1 MSQLPIDLFFEGSS
15 ASSSSEQ
22 LSTLNRI
29 SSTNENTSKSEMPVI
44 NAIQIPDLGPD
55 STDSTIQI
63 NNFLESR
70 DTSNLV
76 SSSGDNDSSTVVENS
91 DSNSKPKSKI
101 KRKSP
106 RLGLKGNNGSTNSMI
121 LESSPVIIE
130 AKGTEEPSDNGPHG
144 IVQRGG
150 EKVFIEPKLAEP
162 HPAYTGL
169 PLESFPN
176 TKIKKESLWSTRGL
190 SRKSNRM
197 NGTNSNNSSGV
208 SRESS
213 APAQANET
221 ENDNESIELDYK
233 TNLQTSIAEEI
244 AVESDIRPPPKR
256 GRPSKKRGRPR
267 ADANKNITKTPKQ
280 TKVKNSDEA
289 LLLRSSK
296 RIKVISPKK
305 TTSTNLAPSSV
316 TDSGMNTYS
325 NDDPT
330 KNNDDFCTNCGGPGV
345 FICCD
350 TCPKSFHFTCCN
362 PPLEECP
369 EDNWHCQECV
379 IKQNPGFKKTYNH
392 IGIFGQLLNQLEGRN
407 PKEFQLPRKIRDN
420 SFIGVTTGENGV
432 YQDATFKP
440 EVSYTKMNEYQ
451 IIGFNKNTDLDVDG
465 LYDKNGNPYL
475 CHKCGLSGLKGK
487 TLTHCDYCPLVWH
500 IDCLEDPLCIPKTL
514 GSKWRCP
521 NHFEELLPE
530 GLFSR
535 RKFKDMSVLDIS
547 LHNHFLKIAS
557 MNNIFIKHN
566 DQQFLKEDI
575 DKSVPLHEYIQYET
589 EDFSRLYINEQKKD
603 ESTESS
609 NTNNSDDIH
618 PNFKIPEFFQNYATP
633 IGSTA
638 RASKRLNRIMTMT
651 NTDNDGSE
659 ARAFIYRV
667 PEKLILLNF
676 ISKVSKNE
684 DTNALHHEKVSTDKR
699 TILETIDDYE
709 TRGRLEESNQDE
721 RDIVDSLIHIKLESN
736 QKKPKTKFSD
746 LVAAA
751 LESVQY
757 SKNNEVPTKLNDE
770 EVSDLLDIKRLVEL
784 KGKDE
789 LLKFLQS

>member
-22 LSTLNRI
+22 LSKLNNM
-29 SSTNENTSKSEMPVI
+29 SSTNEDLSKNEMPVM
-44 NAIQIPDLGPD
+44 NNIQIPDLGPET
-55 STDSTIQI
+55 TDSTTQI
-63 NNFLESR
+63 NNFLESGEGF
-70 DTSNLV
+70 NLV
-76 SSSGDNDSSTVVENS
+76 SSSGDNESSTVVENN
-91 DSNSKPKSKI
+91 DSSSKPKSKI

-106 RLGLKGNNGSTNSMI
+106 RLGVRSNNGSKNSMM
-121 LESSPVIIE
+121 LESSPVIVE
-130 AKGTEEPSDNGPHG
+130 AKGTEEPSDSGPHG

-176 TKIKKESLWSTRGL
+176 AKIKKESLWSTRGL
-190 SRKSNRM
+190 SRKSNRV
-197 NGTNSNNSSGV
+197 NGTNNNSSSGV

-213 APAQANET
+213 APVQANET

-233 TNLQTSIAEEI
+233 ASLQTNKSEEI
-244 AVESDIRPPPKR
+244 AKESDIRPPPKR
-256 GRPSKKRGRPR
+256 GRPSKKRGRPK
-267 ADANKNITKTPKQ
+267 ADATKNLARTPKQ
-280 TKVKNSDEA
+280 AKAKNEEPLS
-289 LLLRSSK
+289 LRSSK

-305 TTSTNLAPSSV
+305 TASTNLAPSSV
-316 TDSGMNTYS
+316 TDSGVNTYS

-330 KNNDDFCTNCGGPGV
+330 KNNDDFCTTCGGPGV
-345 FICCD
+345 FICCE

-379 IKQNPGFKKTYNH
+379 LKQDPGSKKTYNH
-392 IGIFGQLLNQLEGRN
+392 MGIFGQLLNQLEGRN
-407 PKEFQLPRKIRDN
+407 PKEFQLPKKIRDS

-432 YQDATFKP
+432 YQDSTFKP
-440 EVSYTKMNEYQ
+440 EISYTKMNEYQ
-451 IIGFNKNTDLDVDG
+451 IIGFNKNNDLDVDG

-514 GSKWRCP
+514 GSRWRCP

-547 LHNHFLKIAS
+547 LHSHFLKIAS
-557 MNNIFIKHN
+557 MNNIIIKHN

-589 EDFSRLYINEQKKD
+589 EDFSRSYITEMEKD
-603 ESTESS
+603 EPKEVNS

-618 PNFKIPEFFQNYATP
+618 PNFKIPEFFQNYSTP
-633 IGSTA
+633 LGSTA

-651 NTDNDGSE
+651 SADDDGSE

-667 PEKLILLNF
+667 PEKLILLDF
-676 ISKVSKNE
+676 VSKASKNNE
-684 DTNALHHEKVSTDKR
+684 TNVLETKKVSTDKR

-709 TRGRLEESNQDE
+709 TRGRLEGSNQEE
-721 RDIVDSLIHIKLESN
+721 RDTVDSLILIKSEKDH
-736 QKKPKTKFSD
+736 KKPGSKFSD

-751 LESVQY
+751 LESDQF
-757 SKNNEVPTKLNDE
+757 SKNNETPTKLNDE
-770 EVSDLLDIKRLVEL
+770 EISDLLDIKRLVEL
-784 KGKDE
+784 KGKEE

>member
-29 SSTNENTSKSEMPVI
+29 SSTNENASNSEMPVM
-44 NAIQIPDLGPD
+44 NAIQVPDLGPD

-70 DTSNLV
+70 DASNLV

-106 RLGLKGNNGSTNSMI
+106 RLGLKSNNSSTNSMI

-144 IVQRGG
+144 VVQRGG

-197 NGTNSNNSSGV
+197 NGTNNNNSSV

-233 TNLQTSIAEEI
+233 ANLQTSIAEEI

-256 GRPSKKRGRPR
+256 GRPSKKRGRPK

-280 TKVKNSDEA
+280 TKVKNNNEP

-316 TDSGMNTYS
+316 TDSGINNYS

-330 KNNDDFCTNCGGPGV
+330 KNNDDFCTTCGGPGV

-440 EVSYTKMNEYQ
+440 EISYTKMNEYQ

-557 MNNIFIKHN
+557 MNNIIIKHN

-589 EDFSRLYINEQKKD
+589 EDFSRLYINEQKND

-609 NTNNSDDIH
+609 NTNNSDEIH

-684 DTNALHHEKVSTDKR
+684 DTNALQHEKVSTDKR

-721 RDIVDSLIHIKLESN
+721 RDIVDSLIHIKSEIN

-751 LESVQY
+751 LESVRY
-757 SKNNEVPTKLNDE
+757 SNNEAPTKLNDE